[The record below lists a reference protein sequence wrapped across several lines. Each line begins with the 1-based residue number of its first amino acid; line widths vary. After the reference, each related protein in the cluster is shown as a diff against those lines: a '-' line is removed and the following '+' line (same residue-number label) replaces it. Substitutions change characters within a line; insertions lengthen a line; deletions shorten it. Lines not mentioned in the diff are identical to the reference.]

1 MEVSSEVRKVIEI
14 PVPSEIVSKEFMRR
28 SLRNVVM
35 KEKTGGMTR
44 TMK

>member
-35 KEKTGGMTR
+35 TGGMTR